1 MRKIRQVLR
10 LHHEEHLSQRKISE
24 RSGMSRDAVKDY
36 LVRALSAQLAWP
48 LPNEMDDQA
57 LEALL
62 FPINTTNANHANTH
76 PDFAQVHIEMKAKGA
91 TLQVVHEEFLASNPA
106 GIRYSQFCDL
116 YGQFTKRLKPSLRR
130 IYTAGERVFVDY
142 SGKTMTVHLSA
153 ANVRTAQ
160 IFVGVLGASDYI
172 YAEAH
177 WSQQIPDWIAA
188 HTRMYE
194 HFGGVPLI
202 TTCDNLKSGVTK
214 ACRREPVIQAI
225 YQNLA
230 NHYNTTILPARAK
243 KPKDKAK
250 VENSVLIVQRW
261 ILFRLRKHIFTSL
274 AELNEAIRLL
284 LIDANARPFK
294 KLAGSRKSLFE
305 QIEAPALKPLPN
317 LAFVYAEFRKVR
329 VNTDYHVEV
338 DGLFYSVPNELT
350 RKEVELRLTVNI
362 VEVLYHGRRVAS
374 HVRIP
379 GQKINTIP
387 DHMTEEHRQFGRW
400 QPNEILAWSA
410 DAGESVFAFMQAL
423 IKQFHVSDQGY
434 RASLS
439 IKNIAIKYGE
449 KRLNA
454 ACLRLLTIGNYQVSD
469 QSFERLRSILKTK
482 LDQVPLDNSEITEA
496 SFTHSNIR
504 GSDYYH

>member
-10 LHHEEHLSQRKISE
+10 LHHEEQLSQRKISE

-106 GIRYSQFCDL
+106 GIRYSQFCDI
-116 YGQFTKRLKPSLRR
+116 YDQFKKYIKPSLKRS
-130 IYTAGERVFVDY
+130 YAAGERVFVDY
-142 SGKTMTVHLSA
+142 SGKIMTVHLDVD
-153 ANVRTAQ
+153 NVRKAQ

-188 HTRMYE
+188 HTRMFEY
-194 HFGGVPLI
+194 FGGVPLI
-202 TTCDNLKSGVTK
+202 VTCDNLKSGVTK
-214 ACRREPVIQAI
+214 ASHREPVIQAT

-230 NHYNTTILPARAK
+230 DHYSTTILPARPK

-250 VENSVLIVQRW
+250 VENSVIIVQRW
-261 ILFRLRKHIFTSL
+261 ILFRLRKRIFTSL
-274 AELNEAIRLL
+274 AELNDAIRLL
-284 LIDANARPFK
+284 LIDGNSRPFK
-294 KLAGSRKSLFE
+294 KIAGSRKSLFE
-305 QIEAPALKPLPN
+305 QIEAPVLKPLPS
-317 LAFVYAEFRKVR
+317 LPFVYAEFRKVR

-338 DGLFYSVPNELT
+338 DGQFYSVPNELT
-350 RKEVELRLTVNI
+350 RKEVELRLTANVM
-362 VEVLYHGRRVAS
+362 EVLYRGRRVAS
-374 HVRIP
+374 HVRTP
-379 GQKINTIP
+379 GQKINTNP
-387 DHMTEEHRQFGRW
+387 DHMTEAHRQFGRW
-400 QPNEILAWSA
+400 QSTEILAWSA
-410 DAGESVFAFMQAL
+410 DTGEYVYAFMQAL
-423 IKQFHVSDQGY
+423 IKQFHVSEQGY
-434 RASLS
+434 KASLA
-439 IKNIAIKYGE
+439 IKHIAIEYGE
-449 KRLNA
+449 QRLNA
-454 ACLRLLTIGNYQVSD
+454 ACLRLLNILNYKVNN
-469 QSFERLRSILKTK
+469 QSFEKLRSILKSK
-482 LDQVPLDNSEITEA
+482 LDQVPLDDSEVTEA
-496 SFTHSNIR
+496 SFTHPNIR

>member
-48 LPNEMDDQA
+48 LSSEMDDQA

-62 FPINTTNANHANTH
+62 FPINTTKVNHANTH

-91 TLQVVHEEFLASNPA
+91 TLHVVHEEFLTSNPA

-116 YGQFTKRLKPSLRR
+116 YGQFIKRLKPSMRR
-130 IYTAGERVFVDY
+130 TYAAGERVFVDY
-142 SGKTMTVHLSA
+142 SGKIMTVHLSTD
-153 ANVRTAQ
+153 NVRTAQ

-188 HTRMYE
+188 HTRMFEY
-194 HFGGVPLI
+194 FGGVPAIL
-202 TTCDNLKSGVTK
+202 TCDNLKSGVTK
-214 ACRREPVIQAI
+214 ASRREPVIQAI
-225 YQNLA
+225 YLNLA

-250 VENSVLIVQRW
+250 VENSVLIIQRW
-261 ILFRLRKHIFTSL
+261 ILFRLRKRIFKSL
-274 AELNEAIRLL
+274 AELNEAMRLL
-284 LIDANARPFK
+284 LLDANARPFK
-294 KLAGSRKSLFE
+294 KIAGSRKSLFE
-305 QIEAPALKPLPN
+305 EIEAPALKPLPS
-317 LAFVYAEFRKVR
+317 LPFVYAEFRKVR

-338 DGLFYSVPNELT
+338 DGQFYSVPNELT

-362 VEVLYHGRRVAS
+362 VEVLYRGRRVAS
-374 HVRIP
+374 HVRTP
-379 GQKINTIP
+379 GQKINTNP
-387 DHMTEEHRQFGRW
+387 DHMTEEHRQFGQW
-400 QPNEILAWSA
+400 QSNEILAWCA
-410 DAGESVFAFMQAL
+410 DAGEYVLALMQAL
-423 IKQFHVSDQGY
+423 LKQFRVPDQGY

-439 IKNIAIKYGE
+439 IRNIASEYGE
-449 KRLNA
+449 HRLNT
-454 ACLRLLTIGNYQVSD
+454 ACLRLLNISNYQVNN
-469 QSFERLRSILKTK
+469 QSLESLRSILKSK
-482 LDQVPLDNSEITEA
+482 LDQVPLDNSEVTEA
-496 SFTHSNIR
+496 NFTHLNIR